1 MLHVQLFKAVDMEC
15 EVATNVAT
23 KESLIVDQES
33 TAPSTISTTYTV
45 VNQESLEPQAT
56 KQIKAQIDFST
67 RR

>member
-1 MLHVQLFKAVDMEC
+1 MLHVQLFKTVDMKC
-15 EVATNVAT
+15 EVATNAAT
-23 KESLIVDQES
+23 KELLIVDQES
-33 TAPSTISTTYTV
+33 TAPSTISTTCTV